1 MIKSLC
7 ATGVLITAALVTAGL
22 SACSTSTNGGGKGSA
37 SAAVTS
43 AASDPSSSH
52 AAAGGLSQ
60 EQTQG
65 ALLTVSDIGGGFVQG
80 TVSSASNPP
89 PCHQTLPPISR
100 RYPPRAEAKRRF
112 ELPKG
117 KAMIEEEILAYS
129 DETTALTALA
139 ATEQGLSC
147 STAVLG
153 TGADAVTV
161 SIGAPQDVT
170 ADIKNG
176 ADKSEGWVVTSKD
189 FVGSIVVSRVGT
201 NLVAMTFLADRSV
214 NGPGLPN
221 VKATVKT
228 AVSRV
233 RHAAG

>member
-1 MIKSLC
+1 MINRSC
-7 ATGVLITAALVTAGL
+7 VPVVVGAALVTAGL
-22 SACSTSTNGGGKGSA
+22 CACGTSTNGGGKGSA
-37 SAAVTS
+37 SAPVTS
-43 AASDPSSSH
+43 AASDPSSSR

-65 ALLTVSDIGGGFVQG
+65 ALLNAGDIGDGFVQG

-89 PCHQTLPPISR
+89 PCYQSLPPISR

-129 DETTALTALA
+129 DGTTTATALA

-153 TGADAVTV
+153 TGAGAVTV

-170 ADIKNG
+170 ADIRNG
-176 ADKSEGWVVTSKD
+176 ADRSEGWVVTSKD

-214 NGPGLPN
+214 NGPALPN
-221 VKATVKT
+221 VKSTVKT
-228 AVSRV
+228 AVSRI
-233 RHAAG
+233 RHAGG